1 MVVVKIADQ
10 DVADKIDTQYI
21 ETQFSSLEN
30 VGIVFVCTRE
40 DDGEDDDWTD
50 DAGVRHLVI
59 RLPYGEVLKST
70 DMREMILDLA
80 RKRLRQPPNSFPN
93 LPDA

>member
-21 ETQFSSLEN
+21 ETQFSGLEN
-30 VGIVFVCTRE
+30 IGIVFVCTRE

-59 RLPYGEVLKST
+59 RLPYEEVFQAKDVQKMML
-70 DMREMILDLA
+70 MMAQE
-80 RKRLRQPPNSFPN
+80 RLENQ
-93 LPDA
+93 